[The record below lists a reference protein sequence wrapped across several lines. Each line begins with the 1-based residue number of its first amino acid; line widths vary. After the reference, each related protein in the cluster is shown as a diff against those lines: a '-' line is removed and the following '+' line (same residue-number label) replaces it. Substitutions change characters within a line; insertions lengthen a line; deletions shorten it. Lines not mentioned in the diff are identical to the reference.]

1 MSIPP
6 NNVFNMQPVK
16 EALPIRTEEGGSVKL
31 NLSLTIGELTA
42 ISFIAPL
49 FQQIF
54 NKNIGSLVVAT
65 HAGMQAGFAE
75 FQDKHFSSVPQAERS
90 NLETLVHS
98 VWEKTREYIEHSL
111 QASGE
116 EEAQR
121 SFKNWCDEADKL
133 AQGVRDK
140 GGQCE
145 VFNLPQIMFLNDLL
159 ASIRKPQN

>member
-1 MSIPP
+1 MNIPP
-6 NNVFNMQPVK
+6 NNVFNMQHVK
-16 EALPIRTEEGGSVKL
+16 EALPIRTEEGGSVKF

-54 NKNIGSLVVAT
+54 NQNIGSLVVAT

-75 FQDKHFSSVPQAERS
+75 FQDKHFSNVPQAERS

-98 VWEKTREYIEHSL
+98 VWEKTREYLKLSL
-111 QASGE
+111 QELGE
-116 EEAQR
+116 EATQR
-121 SFKNWCDEADKL
+121 GFKNWCDEADRL
-133 AQGVRDK
+133 AKGVRDE

-145 VFNLPQIMFLNDLL
+145 VLILPQIKLLNDLL
-159 ASIRKPQN
+159 TSINKPQN